1 MMQYLNC
8 TDFNRTS
15 ADLFVFL
22 SSFYLEGVGIPLVG
36 VFGILGNMVSVMVLR
51 WVPLLKM

>member
-15 ADLFVFL
+15 ADLFVSL
-22 SSFYLEGVGIPLVG
+22 SSFSLEGVGIPLVG
-36 VFGILGNMVSVMVLR
+36 GLGILGNMVSVMVLR
-51 WVPLLKM
+51 WVPLLKI